1 MIRYLAPPPR
11 RPAGLVAQV
20 FDQMRRE
27 FGVLAEALT
36 LHHPIP
42 ELLAVTW
49 SCLRETVLARGR
61 LPRPVKEAMALA
73 ISRANDCP
81 YCIDAHGMMLQALGE
96 GSEER
101 RLRTGKAPEDGRL
114 AAVTAWAAATGRAEA
129 SELEAPPFARDEW
142 PEAVATVCCFQY
154 INRLATVL
162 LGDSPLP
169 APLKWLSGPA
179 VWLAGRTLADTARRV
194 PQPGEGLA
202 LVPESLSRDPGR
214 WEHLGWA
221 DGSPVLAAAFATFAE
236 VTDRAAAPVLEARE
250 QETVRRA
257 LTAWSGEEP
266 PLGRDWLEEPLGGL
280 ETDRKPA
287 VRLALL
293 LARAPHRVTADDV
306 AAFRRRHAGDPALL
320 GLLCWSAHETAKRMT
335 RWLEP
340 PTSADGTLGGA
351 GPVDSLAR
359 VQ

>member
-11 RPAGLVAQV
+11 RPTALVARV
-20 FDQMRRE
+20 FDQMHRE

-49 SCLRETVLARGR
+49 ACLRETVLARGR

-81 YCIDAHGMMLQALGE
+81 YCIEAHGMMLHALGE

-101 RLRTGKAPEDGRL
+101 RLRTGEVPEDGRL
-114 AAVTAWAAATGRAEA
+114 AALTAWAAATGRAGA
-129 SELEAPPFARDEW
+129 PELEAPPFARDER
-142 PEAVATVCCFQY
+142 PEVMATVCCFQY

-169 APLKWLSGPA
+169 APLKWLGGPA

-194 PQPGEGLA
+194 PEPGEALA

-214 WEHLGWA
+214 WQHLGWA
-221 DGSPVLAAAFATFAE
+221 DGSPVIAAAFATFAE
-236 VTDRAAAPVLEARE
+236 VTDRAVAPVLEARE
-250 QETVRRA
+250 QDTVRRA
-257 LTAWSGEEP
+257 LAAWRGEEP
-266 PLGRDWLEEPLGGL
+266 PFGRDWLEEPLSGL
-280 ETDRKPA
+280 EADRRAA

-293 LARAPHRVTADDV
+293 LARAPHRVTDDDI
-306 AAFRRRHAGDPALL
+306 AAFRRRHEEDPALL

-335 RWLEP
+335 RWLETP
-340 PTSADGTLGGA
+340 ASADGTLTGA
-351 GPVDSLAR
+351 AGAR
-359 VQ
+359 LG